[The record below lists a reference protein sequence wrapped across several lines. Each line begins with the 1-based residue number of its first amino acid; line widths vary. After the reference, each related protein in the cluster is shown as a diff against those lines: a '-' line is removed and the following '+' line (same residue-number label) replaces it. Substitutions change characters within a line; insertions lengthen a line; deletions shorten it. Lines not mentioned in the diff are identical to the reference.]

1 VTRKRSSCLEE
12 DVRPRKIPKYDV
24 FTLWS
29 AGIGSI
35 DITTGRGCQRR
46 MQSSVLAEELLD
58 NLLAGS
64 RDPITVSAQAL
75 ETQKSYPTILEELP
89 SKMVSR
95 DPDAPIEFHAQ
106 VLRTLKNYWILVNA
120 TQQLEMMLP
129 RSGDT
134 AITVS
139 KILSRLSS
147 IDIVLLS
154 SSTVLTEEHLSTLWK
169 WRSSR
174 AGLEAEE
181 MEAIGMAFCQKVSYL
196 VPVPLEA
203 RDVIERWAELCR
215 VR

>member
-1 VTRKRSSCLEE
+1 
-12 DVRPRKIPKYDV
+12 
-24 FTLWS
+24 
-29 AGIGSI
+29 
-35 DITTGRGCQRR
+35 

-75 ETQKSYPTILEELP
+75 ENQKSHPIILKELLN
-89 SKMVSR
+89 KMVSR
-95 DPDAPIEFHAQ
+95 GPDAPVELHAQ

-120 TQQLEMMLP
+120 TQQLETMLP

-134 AITVS
+134 AITAS

-154 SSTVLTEEHLSTLWK
+154 SSTVLTEEHLSTLRK

-181 MEAIGMAFCQKVSYL
+181 MEASYFL
-196 VPVPLEA
+196 ASLQV
-203 RDVIERWAELCR
+203 AEILSYKAPR
-215 VR
+215 ETHRRKRYRKLGSIAT